1 MWDDD
6 ADIALATADASATLY
21 AEEVLAGV
29 EEMARGMAH
38 DRSCTTMNVS
48 QQGRFCRPC
57 WCFGVIM
64 LKRTV

>member
-29 EEMARGMAH
+29 EEDGTGDGA
-38 DRSCTTMNVS
+38 
-48 QQGRFCRPC
+48 
-57 WCFGVIM
+57 
-64 LKRTV
+64 